1 MKCNHVRYWFYSDA
15 IAILIFQVR
24 VTSVFERDLLS
35 RSFLFVLKD
44 YALTIRVITKNASS
58 HEF

>member
-44 YALTIRVITKNASS
+44 YALTICVITKNASS